1 MLLEHRIPTWEMG
14 EGFLEKEVKI
24 LCQIFLCYPFSQF
37 LPDDDEA
44 ASMFTVVI
52 DKEITQ
58 LEKKKKTSA
67 TGRVCFCC
75 EDIYSQCKTSM
86 LEKDFRALQ
95 MCATF
100 MIEEMFTFELVLSVF
115 RQRQCKMLGTFSGT
129 RSR

>member
-1 MLLEHRIPTWEMG
+1 M
-14 EGFLEKEVKI
+14 KI
-24 LCQIFLCYPFSQF
+24 LCIIFLCYPFSQF

-75 EDIYSQCKTSM
+75 KDISSQCRTPM
-86 LEKDFRALQ
+86 LEKDFRALK
-95 MCATF
+95 MCAPL
-100 MIEEMFTFELVLSVF
+100 MIEDIITFELVLPVLL
-115 RQRQCKMLGTFSGT
+115 QRQCKMLGTFSGI